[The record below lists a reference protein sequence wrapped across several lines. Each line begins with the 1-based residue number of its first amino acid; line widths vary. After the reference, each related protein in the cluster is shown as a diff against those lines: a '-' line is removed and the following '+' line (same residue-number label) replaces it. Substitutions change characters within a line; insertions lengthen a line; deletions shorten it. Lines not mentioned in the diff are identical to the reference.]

1 MQALLEFAP
10 VAAFVVAYY
19 VAGHNIYVAT
29 AVLMAAML
37 LLLVADFLRERRIPP
52 MHALSAVL
60 VWVFGSAT
68 LLLHN
73 ERFIQ
78 WKPTVFYWLAAAAFL
93 GSFWMGRKTIAQRL
107 LEPAFEGTELPQRA
121 WRRANAAWVAFNVLM
136 GGLNL
141 LVAFYASERAWVNFK
156 FFGLTGLTFVFG
168 VAQVAL
174 LMRHAPREGRS
185 SEART

>member
-1 MQALLEFAP
+1 MQALLEIAP

-19 VAGHNIYVAT
+19 VAHSIYVAT

-37 LLLVADFLRERRIPP
+37 LLLVVDYARERRIPP

-60 VWVFGSAT
+60 VWIFGTAT

-73 ERFIQ
+73 QRFIQ
-78 WKPTVFYWLAAAAFL
+78 WKPTVFYWLAAVAFL
-93 GSFWMGRKTIAQRL
+93 GSFWIGQKTIAQRL
-107 LEPAFEGTELPQRA
+107 LQPAFEGTELPQRV
-121 WRRANAAWVAFNVLM
+121 WRRVNAAWVVFNALM

-156 FFGLTGLTFVFG
+156 FFGLSSLTFVFG
-168 VAQVAL
+168 IAQVAW
-174 LMRHAPREGRS
+174 LMRHAPRESHS
-185 SEART
+185 SEAST